1 MFTTKEEMQRREVE
15 IAAYLK
21 RKHQLSF
28 GCSGV
33 C

>member
-21 RKHQLSF
+21 RKHLAAL
-28 GCSGV
+28 V
-33 C
+33 YVK